1 MLIFKIQ
8 TGLNDKLLP
17 VKDKSKKENILI
29 AKIWLSPIFELLN
42 FSLFWE
48 HFVTKA
54 IWQFLSQHK
63 ILDFWIPCVKYFKR
77 RKSFY
82 PSVRSFFNFVD
93 TKTDYRKKPLRIKKN
108 AFSNIVFDIFS
119 SFKCSQTCQLLL
131 SLHPTIYTLYG
142 SNPCSFCAGP
152 DAVRISEYYESNA
165 DPEPSSSKT
174 VMLYKF

>member
-54 IWQFLSQHK
+54 IW
-63 ILDFWIPCVKYFKR
+63 
-77 RKSFY
+77 
-82 PSVRSFFNFVD
+82 
-93 TKTDYRKKPLRIKKN
+93 
-108 AFSNIVFDIFS
+108 
-119 SFKCSQTCQLLL
+119 
-131 SLHPTIYTLYG
+131 
-142 SNPCSFCAGP
+142 
-152 DAVRISEYYESNA
+152 
-165 DPEPSSSKT
+165 
-174 VMLYKF
+174 